1 MAGDE
6 WIVNLTGERDA
17 AALDLVWGEGG
28 EKNLTRVRLVRSR
41 DADQAVLNLLVDDK
55 PLARIDRGRRI
66 VKLHGTGYDRW
77 QAKRERGIASA
88 RTDGSLTDPETDRQ
102 AFAAE
107 RAAAELLGCRFNDT
121 IYADGDGGHD
131 FVFGLTV
138 EVVWLGCYAGSL
150 TPRSAGHLIISPAE
164 PHRWADIYVVMA
176 GSEEAGFRCLGW
188 TTHKQLSRERKD
200 FGYGERFAMHT
211 KELWPVERLTG
222 LKVAKRGKDGRSSA
236 G

>member
-1 MAGDE
+1 MDE
-6 WIVNLTGERDA
+6 WVVSLTGETRA

-28 EKNLTRVRLVRSR
+28 ESNLTKFRLIRTR
-41 DADQAVLNLLVDDK
+41 EAGQPVLDVLVDDR
-55 PLARIDRGRRI
+55 PFARIDRGRRI

-77 QAKRERGIASA
+77 RAKRERGIANA

-107 RAAAELLGCRFNDT
+107 RAAAELLDCRFNDA

-138 EVVWLGCYAGSL
+138 EVVWLGCYAGTQS
-150 TPRSAGHLIISPAE
+150 PRSEGHLIISPAE

-176 GSEEAGFRCLGW
+176 GSEETSFRCLGW
-188 TTHKQLSRERKD
+188 TTHKQLSKVRKD

-211 KELWPVERLTG
+211 KDLWPVERLTG
-222 LKVAKRGKDGRSSA
+222 LKVMKRGNNGRSST